1 MGGDGRGHGEENGD
15 VVGGRLWLRGEI
27 GVREGEGVVKVDKSS
42 VQSSKNWNRLVV
54 RPSKL
59 RPSKGISKTPSCSRA
74 RLKEFI
80 RLRLMLLFL
89 SSEDLIRLKSPMITQ
104 GP

>member
-27 GVREGEGVVKVDKSS
+27 GVREGEGVVKVDKRS

-54 RPSKL
+54 RPNEVTTEQGDFQDTKLLESKVE
-59 RPSKGISKTPSCSRA
+59 GIH
-74 RLKEFI
+74 
-80 RLRLMLLFL
+80 
-89 SSEDLIRLKSPMITQ
+89 
-104 GP
+104 